1 MADITDTTLRTDVEQ
16 IRYLFALMN
25 EYDLYQKDISAL
37 STVGFLTHANVEM
50 NDGVILRSNQA
61 IRESHVVTARK
72 MTSLYKHA
80 RNVNIFPTYAIPAS
94 MNFILLV
101 EENDFLSNATKKG
114 DVYTFTVSIDN
125 FITVGSYIYS
135 FDYPI
140 ELRLEEGVG
149 EEKYLTARYVMN
161 GEINP
166 ISDLTN
172 PTIKTVRQKDKK
184 GYIYQI
190 YVKLKQ
196 YHREYYPKTITNRD
210 NDIFHISTQRDVDE
224 IAGITIYHINN
235 GSANKGVTTK
245 LEQKMFF
252 ESSRTDTDTIFI
264 MFNDPHNFRLI
275 HKSQK
280 GGFRPNIGDTIYTT
294 LYLTTGSAGNFT
306 FGYNHG
312 RDIKFR
318 YAEDN
323 NMFITPWL
331 SDTIPTASGGV
342 SFDNSKETLRKN
354 IIVKQST
361 RDSIVIEND
370 LYMIL
375 NNRTTKGISNFNTYT
390 VIKNRN
396 DIIKI
401 FNIFTSLNFVYGND
415 TTEYN
420 IPTNTID
427 VKWDFNADGVEIN
440 DQDFF
445 MMNKMYVESSKINE
459 GTVLSK
465 TAIEALPDTK
475 LKYRIPFI
483 LAYDKNNNIVRAY
496 DNYIDEEYRCDYNLI
511 TSDVPFSYICNWV
524 KFTKDDY
531 YAPLDVTFQ
540 VRLNITGDTPK
551 EPLLHVDE
559 STKVISDGGFM
570 NIDLVLKDNTDQEVY
585 RGRCK
590 FVNYVKDKDDDYFTY
605 TIRLI
610 EALDTKVFKNTVE
623 LNNPTTNIK
632 TFVPIEKLK
641 GSIEISSPT
650 KRSTRGGL
658 LDTDRKLVNKFTFG
672 CDLIQNRSEEF
683 KLQHNVLGDNKI
695 EILQLPLVE
704 KNFYDKHKKI
714 YRAAIKS
721 EYDMHSYLDKYQG
734 EFSYTFKFV
743 NSYGFSNTY
752 SVGLSKKDLDNVLL
766 NMEFFVE
773 RKPNSTI
780 DENTISRAIYAYLN
794 SLNFLNHDEF
804 HISNLYDFLLSVFEA
819 DIKMIQ
825 FVKMN
830 NYPESD
836 QLLSSKISDIH
847 NDTIIEKLS
856 IPLVYD
862 SENDKFNFKVKISF
876 IQ

>member
-16 IRYLFALMN
+16 LRYLMALMA

-37 STVGFLTHANVEM
+37 STVGFLTHANMEM

-61 IRESHVVTARK
+61 IKESHVVTARK

-94 MNFILLV
+94 MNFILIL
-101 EENDFLSNATKKG
+101 EEKDFIANATKIG
-114 DVYTFTVSIDN
+114 DVYTFTLSIDN
-125 FITVGSYIYS
+125 FITVGAYIYS

-140 ELRLEEGVG
+140 EIRLEEGVG
-149 EEKYLTARYVMN
+149 EEKYLTSRYLIA
-161 GEINP
+161 GEDNP

-172 PTIKTVRQKDKK
+172 PTIKTVRQRGRN
-184 GYIYQI
+184 GYVYQI
-190 YVKLKQ
+190 YLKLKQ
-196 YHREYYPKTITNRD
+196 YHREYYPKTISNRD

-224 IAGITIYHINN
+224 IAGMTVYHINN
-235 GSANKGVTTK
+235 GSANKGVSTK

-252 ESSRTDTDTIFI
+252 ESSRTDTDTIFV
-264 MFNDPHNFRLI
+264 MFNDAHNFRLV

-323 NMFITPWL
+323 NMFITPYL
-331 SDTIPTASGGV
+331 TDSIASGGV
-342 SFDNSKETLRKN
+342 SYDNSKETLRKN

-361 RDSIVIEND
+361 RDSIVVEND

-375 NNRTTKGISNFNTYT
+375 NNRTTKGISNFNSYT

-401 FNIFTSLNFVYGND
+401 FNIFTSLNFVYGTD

-420 IPTNTID
+420 IPTNTIN
-427 VKWDFNADGVEIN
+427 VRWNFVNDGVKIN
-440 DQDFF
+440 NDDFY
-445 MMNKMYVESSKINE
+445 MMNKMYVASSKINE
-459 GTVLSK
+459 GTVQSK
-465 TAIEALPDTK
+465 TSITSLPDATN
-475 LKYRIPFI
+475 LKYRIPFL

-496 DNYIDEEYRCDYNLI
+496 DNYINEEYRTDYNLI
-511 TSDVPFSYICNWV
+511 TPDVPFSYICNWV
-524 KFTKDDY
+524 KFVKDDY
-531 YAPLDVTFQ
+531 YAPLDISFQ

-551 EPLLHVDE
+551 EPLLRVNPATNKIE
-559 STKVISDGGFM
+559 DGGFM
-570 NIDLVLKDNTDQEVY
+570 DVQLVLNDKTGQEVY
-585 RGRCK
+585 RGKCE
-590 FVNYVKDKDDDYFTY
+590 FLEYIKDKDDDYFTY
-605 TIRLI
+605 KIRLI
-610 EALDTKVFKNTVE
+610 ESLDTKVYKDTVE
-623 LNNPTTNIK
+623 LNNPTTNVK
-632 TFVPIEKLK
+632 TFVPIQGLE
-641 GSIEISSPT
+641 GAIEISSPS
-650 KRSTRGGL
+650 KRGTGSTIL
-658 LDTDRKLVNKFTFG
+658 NTEKKVINKFTFK
-672 CDLIQNRSEEF
+672 CDLIQSRSEEF
-683 KLQHNVLGDNKI
+683 KLQHNVLGNNEI

-704 KNFYDKHKKI
+704 KNFYDDHKDL
-714 YRAAIKS
+714 YRSAIKS
-721 EYDMHSYLDKYQG
+721 EYDMHQYLDKYQG

-752 SVGLSKKDLDNVLL
+752 SVGLNKKDLDNVLL
-766 NMEFFVE
+766 NMSFIVE
-773 RKPNSTI
+773 RKPNSTL
-780 DENTISRAIYAYLN
+780 DEHTISRAIYTYLD
-794 SLNFLNHDEF
+794 SLNFLNYDEF
-804 HISNLYDFLLSVFEA
+804 HISNLYDYLLTIFSA

-825 FVKMN
+825 FTGIN

-847 NDTIIEKLS
+847 NDTVIEKLS

-862 SENDKFNFKVKISF
+862 SENDKFNFKVKITF
-876 IQ
+876 I